1 MAAKRA
7 ERLVNLVIALLSTRQ
22 YVTAARIR
30 TTVPGYEADD
40 GSDRAD
46 EAFKRMFE
54 RDKAELREMGV
65 PLETGR
71 TSAFDTED
79 GYRIARADYELPE
92 ISLTGDE
99 AAAVGL
105 ALRLWESAQLSGAAH
120 SAMVKLKAAGIDVDA
135 ARAIPLQPRLDAGEP
150 AFDPCYAAAR
160 DRRVLAFD
168 YQRPDEDAPVRRNVQ
183 PWGVVAWHGRWYLVG
198 EDLDRGAPRVF
209 RLSRVVGLPKASGPA
224 GAFQPPADLD
234 LGAVVAGQVGGTET
248 AVVLRVRPGAA
259 IGLRRN
265 AVPLGQAP
273 DGDDRLELRTA
284 ERGALADQ
292 IAAYGADVV
301 VESPPEVR
309 AAVIGRL
316 TRLAAMAD
324 AQ

>member
-1 MAAKRA
+1 
-7 ERLVNLVIALLSTRQ
+7 
-22 YVTAARIR
+22 
-30 TTVPGYEADD
+30 
-40 GSDRAD
+40 
-46 EAFKRMFE
+46 
-54 RDKAELREMGV
+54 
-65 PLETGR
+65 
-71 TSAFDTED
+71 
-79 GYRIARADYELPE
+79 
-92 ISLTGDE
+92 
-99 AAAVGL
+99 
-105 ALRLWESAQLSGAAH
+105 
-120 SAMVKLKAAGIDVDA
+120 
-135 ARAIPLQPRLDAGEP
+135 
-150 AFDPCYAAAR
+150 
-160 DRRVLAFD
+160 VLAFD

-198 EDLDRGAPRVF
+198 QDLDRNAPRVF

-224 GAFQPPADLD
+224 GAFQPPSDLD

-309 AAVIGRL
+309 GAVIGRL